1 MRILNKFEEALLSYI
16 PADKLEKIQS
26 YKIGIAGAG
35 GLGSN
40 CACSLVRSGFRDF
53 VIADFDRVELSN
65 LNRQFFF
72 LDQEGEY
79 KVDALESNLRRINP
93 DISIHKIKE
102 KVNEDNIGDFF
113 KECSIVIEAFD
124 KAVYKKML
132 LEKLSLTDK
141 IIICVSGIAGTGNSD
156 KIITRK
162 INDKFYII
170 GDGISGVSKETPPL
184 SPRVC
189 IAAAKEADVVLDI
202 VMNGFF

>member
-1 MRILNKFEEALLSYI
+1 MRILNKFEEALLGYI

-65 LNRQFFF
+65 LNRQFYF
-72 LDQEGEY
+72 LDQEGKY
-79 KVDALESNLRRINP
+79 KVDALEDNLKRINP
-93 DISIHKIKE
+93 DLNIHKIKE
-102 KVNEDNIGDFF
+102 RVEADNIADFF
-113 KECSIVIEAFD
+113 KDCSIVIEAFD
-124 KAVYKKML
+124 KADYKKML
-132 LEKLSLTDK
+132 LERLSSTDK
-141 IIICVSGIAGTGNSD
+141 IIICVSGIAGAGNSD

-189 IAAAKEADVVLDI
+189 IAAAKEADIVLEMI
-202 VMNGFF
+202 MKGS